1 MQIQVRLFSRFR
13 DALPREARGEATI
26 ALSVGTTVD
35 QLLTHLGIIDRV
47 KLITVNGQRETDL
60 QRVLSQG
67 DLVYIFP
74 PVAGG

>member
-13 DALPREARGEATI
+13 DALPREAHGETAI
-26 ALSVGTTVD
+26 SLSDGTTVD
-35 QLLTHLGIIDRV
+35 QLLTQLGISDRV
-47 KLITVNGQRETDL
+47 KLITVNGQRESDL

-74 PVAGG
+74 PVVGG